1 MSLRWKILLPIV
13 VLGVVVTLG
22 TWLAVGRF
30 AFGSGQDRALRLLA
44 DASQQASDSLVR
56 SEDELLSV
64 QRLVVNTE
72 GVADA
77 IAASNSESLRATVL
91 PLTIFT
97 GTDLVAV
104 LDPQGTSL
112 LVVRR
117 PMDAPPSEYET
128 LRGESYFAEWS
139 FVQTILSGSED
150 PELGEKQAGLES
162 ILLGETEQSVFW
174 VGGPVRDP
182 RGRVIGAVLAGAYL
196 DHLAE
201 ETSEQAGSNVSFY
214 ERETGRL
221 LATTLES
228 ADPDVVQLDATAIGS
243 MGNPTATVPVR
254 DLTIAG
260 NEYRESL
267 VPFTARQGTVTLGA
281 TGVALL
287 AADPGGTDWLAAA
300 GFLAPYVVAGWL
312 IAGLAGWLVASRITG
327 RLNRLAESP
336 FLVEEDGGDEIALL
350 SRSWTH
356 RMNSTGTGNHSAR
369 VRSESAD
376 ESLRTQPAIRMGGR
390 GEVFHGPVTVL
401 SIHIHLPGDAV
412 GDGDNGLLV
421 EAVRDLVR
429 TLPDIVERHRGV
441 PVALDEIGLVAL
453 FGLPPRATPLPVSVL
468 LAGHAALAIAEHVAR
483 LTVGAGGAGQ
493 LITTAG
499 LHTGEIDAYPV
510 GGMDHRTW
518 VGIGATLDAAREL
531 DALGKKAGQPSVAMS
546 GTAYDALGAAR
557 RQFEFGR
564 YGQVRLVSGGA
575 DLMVYEVTRRKSTLV
590 RHRTPET

>member
-13 VLGVVVTLG
+13 VLGAVLTIG
-22 TWLAVGRF
+22 TWLAVGRL

-56 SEDELLSV
+56 SEEELLSV

-77 IAASNSESLRATVL
+77 IAESSAELLRPTVL

-97 GTDLVAV
+97 KADLVAV
-104 LDPQGTSL
+104 LDPEGTSL

-117 PMDAPPSEYET
+117 PLEASAGEYET
-128 LRGESYFAEWS
+128 LKGESYFADWP
-139 FVQTILSGSED
+139 FVQTLLAGQED
-150 PELGEKQAGLES
+150 PELGDKQAGLEL
-162 ILLGETEQSVFW
+162 ILLGETEQSIFF

-182 RGRVIGAVLAGAYL
+182 RGRVIGGVLVGAYL
-196 DHLAE
+196 DRLAG
-201 ETSEQAGSNVSFY
+201 ETSDQAGSNVSFY
-214 ERETGRL
+214 ELGSGRL

-228 ADPDVVQLDATAIGS
+228 ADPAAVQLDAVAISS
-243 MGNPTATVPVR
+243 MADSTATVPVR
-254 DLTIAG
+254 TLTIAG

-281 TGVALL
+281 TGVAQL

-300 GFLAPYVVAGWL
+300 GFLAPYVAAGWL
-312 IAGLAGWLVASRITG
+312 IAGLAGWLVASSITG

-336 FLVEEDGGDEIALL
+336 FLVEEEGGDEIALL

-356 RMNSTGTGNHSAR
+356 RMDDTGSGNHAAGKQSDT
-369 VRSESAD
+369 VD
-376 ESLRTQPAIRMGGR
+376 EALRTQPAIRLGGR
-390 GEVFHGPVTVL
+390 GVVFHGPVTAL
-401 SIHIHLPGDAV
+401 SVHIHLPEAAD

-441 PVALDEIGLVAL
+441 PVTLDEIGLVAL
-453 FGLPPRATPLPVSVL
+453 FGLPPRAAPLPVSVL

-483 LTVGAGGAGQ
+483 LTVGAGGAGR

-510 GGMDHRTW
+510 GGMDHRKW

-531 DALGKKAGQPSVAMS
+531 DALGKKAGQSSVAMS

-557 RQFEFGR
+557 GQFEFGR
-564 YGQVRLVSGGA
+564 YGQVRLASGGG
-575 DLMVYEVTRRKSTLV
+575 DLMVYEVTRRKTSLV
-590 RHRTPET
+590 RHRAPEI